1 MTGFIYDLIFFLP
14 FVLSVTSVSRRY
26 INDDIRL
33 FNMVCVSLTVSLIFL
48 IMKHLRIR
56 GRAVLSGVILS
67 FILSYFAFSPLEA
80 GNPVFNEDL
89 WIIILIL
96 IDAVCFII
104 FLTWERYRLP
114 RALFAL
120 LGAGYLIYSY
130 AFNMYVNKLCTS
142 LVFMF
147 IIFVSIDELQRR
159 SIKEGDTDVK
169 KHTVGVM
176 PFVLFVFIVIMFISI
191 PSKPYDWK
199 IVKKISEFAKSQ
211 YIRISENFIS
221 GNEWDKDTPI
231 IGFSDRA
238 APGGDLERSERKVME
253 LKMTSERDRRIYL
266 SGKTFDHFNGRN
278 WDKKDK
284 GLLDERFLDSIET
297 MSAVLD
303 NGGER
308 PVSDYLK
315 KSSLSIEYKDMH
327 TLCMFVPLKVISVRG
342 EADEK
347 KVSGG
352 DYSFSDKEN
361 ARFPYVSVFYRVNR
375 DSDAFAY
382 LASESHEVTKESFD
396 AALRECGVLT
406 SLTFEDYQ
414 KYHEDIYKTYLPET
428 EISDKAEAYIED
440 HLNNADSDYEKLC
453 AIEEMLSAYKYSEK
467 PGRLPLS
474 VRDEAGFLD
483 HFLFDMKE
491 GYCSY
496 YATAFVII
504 ARYEGIPARYVQGYR
519 VPLGKESVN
528 KVSSDCAHAW
538 PEAYLDGIGWVSFE
552 PTPGMH
558 VETSW
563 ELSGVSADG
572 EKVNATYDKAGKE
585 EDTGEDDMS
594 DELKESEKRSI
605 NFYQILIPV
614 LSGIVLTLLVFAIDR
629 LIRMIRYSRMNEW
642 EKAEYDCRRK
652 MEILRR
658 KRLGKKKEETLLE
671 YSKRLKI
678 EAPDED
684 VSFIEI
690 YEKIL
695 YGQR

>member
-33 FNMVCVSLTVSLIFL
+33 FNMVCVSLAVSLIIL
-48 IMKHLRIR
+48 LMKHLRIR
-56 GRAVLSGVILS
+56 GRAVLSGVIFT
-67 FILSYFAFSPLEA
+67 FILSYFAFSPSEA
-80 GNPVFNEDL
+80 GNPIFKEDL
-89 WIIILIL
+89 WMIILIL

-104 FLTWERYRLP
+104 FIIWERYRFL
-114 RALFAL
+114 RALFAVA
-120 LGAGYLIYSY
+120 GAGYLIYSY

-142 LVFMF
+142 LIFMF

-169 KHTVGVM
+169 KHTVGVS
-176 PFVLFVFIVIMFISI
+176 PFVLFVFLIIMFISI

-211 YIRISENFIS
+211 YIKISESLIS
-221 GNEWDKDTPI
+221 ENEWDKDMPI

-238 APGGDLERSERKVME
+238 APGGDLESFERKVME
-253 LKMTSERDRRIYL
+253 LRMTSERDRRIYL
-266 SGKTFDHFNGRN
+266 TGKTFDHFDGRN

-284 GLLDERFLDSIET
+284 SSLDERFLDSIET

-308 PVSDYLK
+308 PVTDYLK
-315 KSSLSIEYKDMH
+315 KTSLTTEYKDMH

-347 KVSGG
+347 KISGG
-352 DYSFSDKEN
+352 DYVFSDKKN
-361 ARFPYVSVFYRVNR
+361 ARFPYVSVFYRINR
-375 DSDAFAY
+375 DSDAFAD
-382 LASESHEVTKESFD
+382 LASSHHEVTKESFD
-396 AALRECGVLT
+396 EAVRECG
-406 SLTFEDYQ
+406 SLTNLSFEDY
-414 KYHEDIYKTYLPET
+414 KRYREDIYKTYLPET
-428 EISDKAEAYIED
+428 KVSGKAGEYIKE
-440 HLNNADSDYEKLC
+440 HLKNADTDYEKLC
-453 AIEEMLSAYKYSEK
+453 EIEKMLSSFKYTEK
-467 PGRLPLS
+467 PGKLPLN

-483 HFLFDMKE
+483 HFLFDKKE

-504 ARYEGIPARYVQGYR
+504 ARSEGIPARYVQGYR

-528 KVSSDCAHAW
+528 KVSSDFAHAW
-538 PEAYLDGIGWVSFE
+538 PEAYLDGIGWVGFE

-563 ELSGVSADG
+563 ELSGVSA
-572 EKVNATYDKAGKE
+572 EAEAKNAAYDKAD
-585 EDTGEDDMS
+585 EDEVTGEEDMS
-594 DELKESEKRSI
+594 DELKESEKRTFNI
-605 NFYQILIPV
+605 YQILIPA

-652 MEILRR
+652 MEMLKR
-658 KRLGKKKEETLLE
+658 KRLGKKKEETLFE
-671 YSKRLKI
+671 YSKRLKS

-690 YEKIL
+690 YENIL

>member
-33 FNMVCVSLTVSLIFL
+33 FNMVCVSVVVLFVVL
-48 IMKHLRIR
+48 IMKHLRLR
-56 GRAVLSGVILS
+56 GRTVLSGVIFA
-67 FILSYFAFSPLEA
+67 FILSYFVFTPSDA
-80 GNPVFNEDL
+80 GYPIFKENL
-89 WIIILIL
+89 WIIILIFIDMICFAAFL
-96 IDAVCFII
+96 I
-104 FLTWERYRLP
+104 WERYRLI
-114 RALFAL
+114 RAIIAFA
-120 LGAGYLIYSY
+120 GAGYLIYSY

-142 LVFMF
+142 LIFMF
-147 IIFVSIDELQRR
+147 IIFVSIDELQRC

-176 PFVLFVFIVIMFISI
+176 PFVLFAFIVIMFINI

-199 IVKKISEFAKSQ
+199 FVKKISEFAKSQ
-211 YIRISENFIS
+211 YIKISENLIS
-221 GNEWDKDTPI
+221 ENEWDKDTPM

-238 APGGDLERSERKVME
+238 APGGDLERFERKVME

-266 SGKTFDHFNGRN
+266 SGKTFDRFDGRS

-284 GLLDERFLDSIET
+284 NTVDERFLDSIET
-297 MSAVLD
+297 MSAILD

-308 PVSDYLK
+308 PVTDYLK
-315 KSSLSIEYKDMH
+315 KTSLTTEYKDMH
-327 TLCMFVPLKVISVRG
+327 TLCMFIPLKVISVRG

-347 KVSGG
+347 KISGS
-352 DYSFSDKEN
+352 DYSFTNKKN
-361 ARFPYVSVFYRVNR
+361 ARFPYVSVFYRINR

-440 HLNNADSDYEKLC
+440 HLNKADSDYEKLC

-496 YATAFVII
+496 FASAFVII
-504 ARYEGIPARYVQGYR
+504 ARSEGIPARYVQGYR

-528 KVSSDCAHAW
+528 KVSSNCAHAW

-563 ELSGVSADG
+563 ELSGTA
-572 EKVNATYDKAGKE
+572 KAGEAESVKAKKAKE
-585 EDTGEDDMS
+585 EDINEEDLG
-594 DELKESEKRSI
+594 DELKESVKGTFNI
-605 NFYQILIPV
+605 YQILIPV
-614 LSGIVLTLLVFAIDR
+614 LSGVVLSLLIFAIDR
-629 LIRMIRYSRMNEW
+629 LIRFVRYSRMDDLK
-642 EKAEYDCRRK
+642 KAEYDCKRK
-652 MEILRR
+652 MEMLKR
-658 KRLGKKKEETLLE
+658 KRLGKKREETLME
-671 YSKRLKI
+671 YSERLRY

>member
-33 FNMVCVSLTVSLIFL
+33 FNMVCVSVVVLFVVL
-48 IMKHLRIR
+48 IMKHLRLR
-56 GRAVLSGVILS
+56 GRTVLSGVIFA
-67 FILSYFAFSPLEA
+67 FILSYFVFTPSDA
-80 GNPVFNEDL
+80 GYPIFKENL
-89 WIIILIL
+89 WIIILIFIDMICFAAFL
-96 IDAVCFII
+96 I
-104 FLTWERYRLP
+104 WERYRLI
-114 RALFAL
+114 RAIIAFA
-120 LGAGYLIYSY
+120 GAGYLIYSY
-130 AFNMYVNKLCTS
+130 VFNMYVNKLCTS
-142 LVFMF
+142 LIFMF

-176 PFVLFVFIVIMFISI
+176 PFVLFAFIVIMFINI

-199 IVKKISEFAKSQ
+199 FVKKISEFAKSQ
-211 YIRISENFIS
+211 YIKISENLIS
-221 GNEWDKDTPI
+221 ENEWDKDTPM

-238 APGGDLERSERKVME
+238 APGGDLERFERKVME

-266 SGKTFDHFNGRN
+266 SGKTFDRFDGRS

-284 GLLDERFLDSIET
+284 NTVDERFLDSIET
-297 MSAVLD
+297 MSAILD

-308 PVSDYLK
+308 PVTDYLK
-315 KSSLSIEYKDMH
+315 KTSLTTEYKDMH
-327 TLCMFVPLKVISVRG
+327 TLCMFIPLKVISVRG

-347 KVSGG
+347 KISGS
-352 DYSFSDKEN
+352 DYSFTNKKN
-361 ARFPYVSVFYRVNR
+361 ARFPYVSVFYRINR

-496 YATAFVII
+496 FASAFVII
-504 ARYEGIPARYVQGYR
+504 ARSEGIPARYVQGYR

-528 KVSSDCAHAW
+528 KVSSNCAHAW

-563 ELSGVSADG
+563 ELSGTA
-572 EKVNATYDKAGKE
+572 KAGEAESVKAKKAKE
-585 EDTGEDDMS
+585 EDINEEDFG
-594 DELKESEKRSI
+594 DELKESVKGTFNI
-605 NFYQILIPV
+605 YQILIPV
-614 LSGIVLTLLVFAIDR
+614 LSGVVLSLLIFAIDR
-629 LIRMIRYSRMNEW
+629 LIRFVRYSRMDDL

>member
-33 FNMVCVSLTVSLIFL
+33 FNMVCVSVVVLFVVL
-48 IMKHLRIR
+48 IMKHLRLR
-56 GRAVLSGVILS
+56 GRTVLSGVIFA
-67 FILSYFAFSPLEA
+67 FILSYFVFTPSDA
-80 GNPVFNEDL
+80 GYPIFKENL
-89 WIIILIL
+89 WIIILIFIDMICFAAFL
-96 IDAVCFII
+96 I
-104 FLTWERYRLP
+104 WERYRLI
-114 RALFAL
+114 RAIIAFA
-120 LGAGYLIYSY
+120 GAGYLIYSY

-142 LVFMF
+142 LIFMF

-253 LKMTSERDRRIYL
+253 LKMTSERDRCIYL
-266 SGKTFDHFNGRN
+266 SGKTFDRFDGRS

-284 GLLDERFLDSIET
+284 NTVDERFLDSIET
-297 MSAVLD
+297 MSAILD

-308 PVSDYLK
+308 PVTDYLK
-315 KSSLSIEYKDMH
+315 KTSLTTEYKDMH
-327 TLCMFVPLKVISVRG
+327 TLCMFIPPKVISVRG

-347 KVSGG
+347 KISGS
-352 DYSFSDKEN
+352 DYSFTDKKN

-440 HLNNADSDYEKLC
+440 HLNKADSDYEKLC

-483 HFLFDMKE
+483 YFLFDMKE

-496 YATAFVII
+496 FASAFVII
-504 ARYEGIPARYVQGYR
+504 ARSEGIPARYVQGYR

-528 KVSSDCAHAW
+528 KVSSNCAHAW

-563 ELSGVSADG
+563 ELSGTA
-572 EKVNATYDKAGKE
+572 KAGEAESVKAKKAKE
-585 EDTGEDDMS
+585 EDINEEDLG
-594 DELKESEKRSI
+594 DELKESVKGTFNI
-605 NFYQILIPV
+605 YQILIPV
-614 LSGIVLTLLVFAIDR
+614 LSGVVLSLLIFAIDR
-629 LIRMIRYSRMNEW
+629 LIRFVRYSRMDDLK
-642 EKAEYDCRRK
+642 KAEYDCKRK
-652 MEILRR
+652 MEMLKR
-658 KRLGKKKEETLLE
+658 KRLGKKREETLME
-671 YSKRLKI
+671 YSERLRY

-684 VSFIEI
+684 ISFIET
-690 YEKIL
+690 YENIL

>member
-33 FNMVCVSLTVSLIFL
+33 FNMVCVSVVVLFVVL
-48 IMKHLRIR
+48 IMKHLRLR
-56 GRAVLSGVILS
+56 GRTVLSGVIFA
-67 FILSYFAFSPLEA
+67 FILSYFVFTPSDA
-80 GNPVFNEDL
+80 GYPIFKENL
-89 WIIILIL
+89 WIIILIFIDMICFAAFL
-96 IDAVCFII
+96 I
-104 FLTWERYRLP
+104 WERYRLI
-114 RALFAL
+114 RAIIAFA
-120 LGAGYLIYSY
+120 GAGYLIYSY

-142 LVFMF
+142 LIFMF

-176 PFVLFVFIVIMFISI
+176 PFVLFAFIVIMFINI

-199 IVKKISEFAKSQ
+199 FVKKISEFAKSQ
-211 YIRISENFIS
+211 YIKISENLIS
-221 GNEWDKDTPI
+221 ENEWDKDTPM

-238 APGGDLERSERKVME
+238 APGGDLERFERKVME

-266 SGKTFDHFNGRN
+266 SGKTFDRFDGRS

-284 GLLDERFLDSIET
+284 NTVDERFLDSIET
-297 MSAVLD
+297 MSAILD

-308 PVSDYLK
+308 PVTDYLK
-315 KSSLSIEYKDMH
+315 KTSLTTEYKDMH
-327 TLCMFVPLKVISVRG
+327 TLCMFIPLKVISVRG

-347 KVSGG
+347 KISGS
-352 DYSFSDKEN
+352 DYSFTDKKN
-361 ARFPYVSVFYRVNR
+361 ARFPYVSVFYRINR

-496 YATAFVII
+496 FASAFVII
-504 ARYEGIPARYVQGYR
+504 ARSEGIPARYVQGYR

-528 KVSSDCAHAW
+528 KVSSNCAHAW

-563 ELSGVSADG
+563 ELSGTA
-572 EKVNATYDKAGKE
+572 KAGEAESVKAKKAKE
-585 EDTGEDDMS
+585 EDINEEDLG
-594 DELKESEKRSI
+594 DELKESVKGTFNI
-605 NFYQILIPV
+605 YQILIPV
-614 LSGIVLTLLVFAIDR
+614 LSGVVLSLLIFAIDR
-629 LIRMIRYSRMNEW
+629 LIRFVRYSRMDDLK
-642 EKAEYDCRRK
+642 KAEYDCKRK
-652 MEILRR
+652 MEMLKR
-658 KRLGKKKEETLLE
+658 KRLGKKREETLME
-671 YSKRLKI
+671 YSERLRY

-684 VSFIEI
+684 ISFIET
-690 YEKIL
+690 YENIL